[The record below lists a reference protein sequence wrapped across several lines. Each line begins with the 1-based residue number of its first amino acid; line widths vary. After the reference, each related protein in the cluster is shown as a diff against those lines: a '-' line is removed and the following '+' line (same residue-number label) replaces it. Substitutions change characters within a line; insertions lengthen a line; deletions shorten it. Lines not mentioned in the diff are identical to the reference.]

1 MNISITLILV
11 IGTGII
17 SFLAFNNEK
26 IKNDLIF
33 YPPAINRG
41 QVYRFITHGFIHG
54 DTFHLI
60 FNLIALYSFGENVE
74 AIFSHPGIFAEKGR
88 LFYIILY
95 FSGLIIA
102 SVPDYIKHRN
112 DYYFRSL
119 GASGAVSA
127 VIFSSI
133 LFNPNGGIGF
143 AFLPGLDIP
152 GYIFGA
158 IYIIASTIM
167 AKKGQDNIGHTAHI
181 TGAFYGLIFT
191 FVMTKFFTEIDI
203 LDWFWRQVT
212 GG

>member
-54 DTFHLI
+54 DTMHLI

-74 AIFSHPGIFAEKGR
+74 AMFSHPVIFAEKGR

-112 DYYFRSL
+112 D
-119 GASGAVSA
+119 
-127 VIFSSI
+127 
-133 LFNPNGGIGF
+133 
-143 AFLPGLDIP
+143 
-152 GYIFGA
+152 
-158 IYIIASTIM
+158 
-167 AKKGQDNIGHTAHI
+167 
-181 TGAFYGLIFT
+181 
-191 FVMTKFFTEIDI
+191 
-203 LDWFWRQVT
+203 
-212 GG
+212 